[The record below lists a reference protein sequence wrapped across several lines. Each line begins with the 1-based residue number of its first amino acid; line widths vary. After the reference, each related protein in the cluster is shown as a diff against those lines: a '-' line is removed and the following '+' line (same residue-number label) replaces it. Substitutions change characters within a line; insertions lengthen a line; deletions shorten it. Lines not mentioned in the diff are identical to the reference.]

1 MQSGRLNV
9 SSEEETSGYS
19 YALWTVLSSGH
30 FRHGAIAS
38 QHYTNSGYINNHK
51 PPPRHLFQPFSFF
64 CLCLCIEV
72 NVFVV
77 LTPSMMYI
85 IIVSS
90 TEGGIKF
97 SLFSLRKQWESGQS

>member
-1 MQSGRLNV
+1 MQSGKLNV

-19 YALWTVLSSGH
+19 YALCTVHSRGH

-38 QHYTNSGYINNHK
+38 QHYTNSGYINNRK
-51 PPPRHLFQPFSFF
+51 PLPRHLFQPLSFF

-77 LTPSMMYI
+77 LPPSMMYI
-85 IIVSS
+85 IIAST
-90 TEGGIKF
+90 TEGGIKL
-97 SLFSLRKQWESGQS
+97 SLFSLRKQWESGKS